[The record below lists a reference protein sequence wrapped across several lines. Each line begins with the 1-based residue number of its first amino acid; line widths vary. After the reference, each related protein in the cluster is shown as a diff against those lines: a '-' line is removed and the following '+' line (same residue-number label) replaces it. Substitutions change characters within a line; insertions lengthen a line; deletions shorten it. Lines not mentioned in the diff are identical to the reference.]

1 MGSLFSDM
9 EVDISSDREVDFM
22 KIIESSIIGKKS
34 PEACEDGMVVTDD
47 FIAVIDGSTSKTPK
61 HLNPDMK
68 NGKYAM
74 MLISVYIREEL
85 KADASV
91 DDFCQGVTAYIYN
104 KVYEKLGVE
113 ERLKEHPEERLT
125 ASAIL
130 YSRTRNEVWMVGDCQ
145 AIIDGKLYENGKPYE
160 QEIARK
166 RVELIEQGLSPAE
179 ARKQI
184 EPLLIKAMLSGQNQ
198 TYTVIDG
205 FPIYREGVKVVSVSD
220 SCSVQDTVPAS
231 DTVPCSD
238 SVSASGTISVSS
250 SEIVLA
256 SDGYPFLEPT
266 LAASEAAL
274 AEQIANDPQNIH
286 SFIATKGIVEGN
298 KSFDDRTYI
307 RFVYCQ

>member
-1 MGSLFSDM
+1 
-9 EVDISSDREVDFM
+9 M

-68 NGKYAM
+68 NGRYAM
-74 MLISVYIREEL
+74 MLISEYIREEL

-145 AIIDGKLYENGKPYE
+145 ATIDGKLYENGKPYE
-160 QEIARK
+160 EKIARK

-184 EPLLIKAMLSGQNQ
+184 EPLLIEAMLSGQNK

-205 FPIYREGVKVVSVSD
+205 FPIYQEGVKVVALKMK
-220 SCSVQDTVPAS
+220 PAS
-231 DTVPCSD
+231 SCIETYFQEHSKP
-238 SVSASGTISVSS
+238 VSS
-250 SEIVLA
+250 LNEVVLA
-256 SDGYPFLEPT
+256 SDGYPFLKPT

-274 AEQIANDPQNIH
+274 AEQIANDPQNIR

>member
-1 MGSLFSDM
+1 
-9 EVDISSDREVDFM
+9 M

-68 NGKYAM
+68 NGRYAM
-74 MLISVYIREEL
+74 MLISEYIRAEL

-166 RVELIEQGLSPAE
+166 RVKLIEQGLSPAE

-184 EPLLIKAMLSGQNQ
+184 EPLLIEAMLSGQNQ
-198 TYTVIDG
+198 NYTVIDG
-205 FPIYREGVKVVSVSD
+205 FPIYQEGVKIVALK
-220 SCSVQDTVPAS
+220 TKP
-231 DTVPCSD
+231 
-238 SVSASGTISVSS
+238 VSS
-250 SEIVLA
+250 DIETYFQEQTKPVSSLNEVVLA
-256 SDGYPFLEPT
+256 SDGYPFLKPT
-266 LAASEAAL
+266 LAESEAAL
-274 AEQIANDPQNIH
+274 AEQIANDPQCIH
-286 SFIATKGIVEGN
+286 DFIATKGLVAGN

-307 RFVYCQ
+307 RFII

>member
-1 MGSLFSDM
+1 
-9 EVDISSDREVDFM
+9 M
-22 KIIESSIIGKKS
+22 KIIESCIIGKKS

-68 NGKYAM
+68 NGRYAM
-74 MLISVYIREEL
+74 MLISEYIREEL
-85 KADASV
+85 KTDASV
-91 DDFCQGVTAYIYN
+91 DEFCQGVTAYIYN

-130 YSRTRNEVWMVGDCQ
+130 YSWTRNEVWMVGDCQ

-160 QEIARK
+160 EKIARK

-184 EPLLIKAMLSGQNQ
+184 EPLLIEAMLSGQNQ

-220 SCSVQDTVPAS
+220 SCSVQDSVPAS
-231 DTVPCSD
+231 DSVPCSD
-238 SVSASGTISVSS
+238 SASASDTIPSS
-250 SEIVLA
+250 SFEIVLA
-256 SDGYPFLEPT
+256 SDGYPFLKPT

>member
-1 MGSLFSDM
+1 MGSLFSD
-9 EVDISSDREVDFM
+9 ISVDFM

-34 PEACEDGMVVTDD
+34 QEACEDGMVVTDD

-68 NGKYAM
+68 NGRYAM
-74 MLISVYIREEL
+74 MLISEYIREEL

-91 DDFCQGVTAYIYN
+91 DDFCQGVTAYIYT

-166 RVELIEQGLSPAE
+166 RVELIEHGLSPAE

-184 EPLLIKAMLSGQNQ
+184 EPLLIEAMLSGQNQ

-205 FPIYREGVKVVSVSD
+205 FPIYREGVKVVSLSDSSSVQDSVSSSD
-220 SCSVQDTVPAS
+220 SCSVQDPVSCSGSASAS
-231 DTVPCSD
+231 DTIPS
-238 SVSASGTISVSS
+238 SS

-256 SDGYPFLEPT
+256 SDGYPFLKPT
-266 LAASEAAL
+266 LAASETAL

>member
-1 MGSLFSDM
+1 
-9 EVDISSDREVDFM
+9 M

-34 PEACEDGMVVTDD
+34 QEACEDGMVITDD

-68 NGKYAM
+68 NGRYAM
-74 MLISVYIREEL
+74 MLISEYIREEL

-145 AIIDGKLYENGKPYE
+145 AIIAGKLYENGKPYE
-160 QEIARK
+160 EKIARK
-166 RVELIEQGLSPAE
+166 RVELIAQGLSPAE

-220 SCSVQDTVPAS
+220 SSSVQDSVPASDSCSVQDPVSCSGSASAS
-231 DTVPCSD
+231 DTIPS
-238 SVSASGTISVSS
+238 SS

-256 SDGYPFLEPT
+256 SDGYPFLKPT

-274 AEQIANDPQNIH
+274 AEQIANDPQNIR

>member
-1 MGSLFSDM
+1 
-9 EVDISSDREVDFM
+9 M
-22 KIIESSIIGKKS
+22 KIIESCIIGKKS
-34 PEACEDGMVVTDD
+34 QEACEDGMVVTDD

-68 NGKYAM
+68 NGRYAM
-74 MLISVYIREEL
+74 MLISEYIREEL
-85 KADASV
+85 KVDASV

-184 EPLLIKAMLSGQNQ
+184 EPLLIEAMLSGQNQ

-220 SCSVQDTVPAS
+220 SSSVQDSVPAS
-231 DTVPCSD
+231 DSVPCSD
-238 SVSASGTISVSS
+238 SASASDTIPSSS

-256 SDGYPFLEPT
+256 SDGYPFLKPT

-274 AEQIANDPQNIH
+274 AEQIANDPQNIR
-286 SFIATKGIVEGN
+286 SFIATKGIIEGN

>member
-1 MGSLFSDM
+1 
-9 EVDISSDREVDFM
+9 M

-61 HLNPDMK
+61 HLNPEMK
-68 NGKYAM
+68 NGRYAM
-74 MLISVYIREEL
+74 MLISEYIREEL

-184 EPLLIKAMLSGQNQ
+184 EPLLIEAMLSGQNQ

-205 FPIYREGVKVVSVSD
+205 FPIYREGVKIVVLKVN
-220 SCSVQDTVPAS
+220 PAS
-231 DTVPCSD
+231 
-238 SVSASGTISVSS
+238 SGIETYFQEHPEPVSS
-250 SEIVLA
+250 PNEVVLA
-256 SDGYPFLEPT
+256 SDGYPFLKPT

-307 RFVYCQ
+307 RFSVEK

>member
-1 MGSLFSDM
+1 
-9 EVDISSDREVDFM
+9 M

-34 PEACEDGMVVTDD
+34 PEACEDGMVITDD

-68 NGKYAM
+68 NGRYAM
-74 MLISVYIREEL
+74 MLISEYIREEL

-125 ASAIL
+125 ASVIL
-130 YSRTRNEVWMVGDCQ
+130 YSWTRNEVWMVGDCQ

-184 EPLLIKAMLSGQNQ
+184 EPLLIEAMLSGQNQ

-205 FPIYREGVKVVSVSD
+205 FPIYREGVKVVALK
-220 SCSVQDTVPAS
+220 TKP
-231 DTVPCSD
+231 
-238 SVSASGTISVSS
+238 VSS
-250 SEIVLA
+250 SIETYFQEQTKPVSSPNEVVLA

-307 RFVYCQ
+307 RFSVEK

>member
-1 MGSLFSDM
+1 
-9 EVDISSDREVDFM
+9 M

-68 NGKYAM
+68 NGRYAM
-74 MLISVYIREEL
+74 MLISEYIREEL

-160 QEIARK
+160 EKIARK

-220 SCSVQDTVPAS
+220 SCSVQDSVPAS
-231 DTVPCSD
+231 DSVPCSD
-238 SVSASGTISVSS
+238 SASASGTIPSSS

-256 SDGYPFLEPT
+256 SDGYPFLKPT

-286 SFIATKGIVEGN
+286 SFIATKGIVEGS

>member
-1 MGSLFSDM
+1 
-9 EVDISSDREVDFM
+9 M
-22 KIIESSIIGKKS
+22 KIIESCIIGKKS
-34 PEACEDGMVVTDD
+34 QEACEDGMVVTDD

-68 NGKYAM
+68 NGRYAM
-74 MLISVYIREEL
+74 MLISEYIREEL

-91 DDFCQGVTAYIYN
+91 DEFCQGVTAYIYN

-130 YSRTRNEVWMVGDCQ
+130 YSRTKNEVWMVGDCQ
-145 AIIDGKLYENGKPYE
+145 AIIAGKLYENGKPYE
-160 QEIARK
+160 EKIARK

-220 SCSVQDTVPAS
+220 SCSVQDSVPAS
-231 DTVPCSD
+231 DSVPCSD
-238 SVSASGTISVSS
+238 SVSASGTIPSSS

-256 SDGYPFLEPT
+256 SDGYPFLKPT

>member
-1 MGSLFSDM
+1 
-9 EVDISSDREVDFM
+9 
-22 KIIESSIIGKKS
+22 
-34 PEACEDGMVVTDD
+34 MVVTDD

-68 NGKYAM
+68 NGRYAM
-74 MLISVYIREEL
+74 MLISEYIREEL

-160 QEIARK
+160 EKIARK

-220 SCSVQDTVPAS
+220 SSSVQDSVPAS
-231 DTVPCSD
+231 DSVPCSD
-238 SVSASGTISVSS
+238 SASASDTIPSSS

-256 SDGYPFLEPT
+256 SDGYPFLKPT

>member
-1 MGSLFSDM
+1 MGSLFSDIQ
-9 EVDISSDREVDFM
+9 VDIM
-22 KIIESSIIGKKS
+22 KVIESSIIGKKS
-34 PEACEDGMVVTDD
+34 PEACEDGMVITDD

-68 NGKYAM
+68 NGRYAM
-74 MLISVYIREEL
+74 MLISEYIREEL
-85 KADASV
+85 KVDASV
-91 DDFCQGVTAYIYN
+91 DDFCQGVSAYIYN

-113 ERLKEHPEERLT
+113 KRLKEHPEERLT

-184 EPLLIKAMLSGQNQ
+184 EPLLIEAMLSGQNQ

-205 FPIYREGVKVVSVSD
+205 FPIYQEGVKVVALK
-220 SCSVQDTVPAS
+220 TKP
-231 DTVPCSD
+231 
-238 SVSASGTISVSS
+238 VSS
-250 SEIVLA
+250 SIETYFQEQTKPVSSPNEIVLA

-307 RFVYCQ
+307 RFSVEK

>member
-1 MGSLFSDM
+1 
-9 EVDISSDREVDFM
+9 M
-22 KIIESSIIGKKS
+22 KIIESSIIGKKN

-68 NGKYAM
+68 NGRYAM
-74 MLISVYIREEL
+74 MLISEYIREEL

-113 ERLKEHPEERLT
+113 ERLNEHPEERLT

-166 RVELIEQGLSPAE
+166 RVKLIEQGLSPAE

-184 EPLLIKAMLSGQNQ
+184 EPLLIEAMLSGQNQ

-205 FPIYREGVKVVSVSD
+205 FPIYREGVKVVALK
-220 SCSVQDTVPAS
+220 TEP
-231 DTVPCSD
+231 
-238 SVSASGTISVSS
+238 VSS
-250 SEIVLA
+250 SIETYFQEQTKPVSSLNEVVLA
-256 SDGYPFLEPT
+256 SDGYPFLKPT

-307 RFVYCQ
+307 RFSPEK

>member
-1 MGSLFSDM
+1 MD
-9 EVDISSDREVDFM
+9 
-22 KIIESSIIGKKS
+22 IIESSIIGKKS

-68 NGKYAM
+68 NGRYAM
-74 MLISVYIREEL
+74 MLISEYIREEL

-91 DDFCQGVTAYIYN
+91 DDFCQGVTAYIYH

-113 ERLKEHPEERLT
+113 ERLMEHPEERLT

-184 EPLLIKAMLSGQNQ
+184 EPLLIEAMLSGQNQ
-198 TYTVIDG
+198 TYPVIDG
-205 FPIYREGVKVVSVSD
+205 FPVYREGVKVVSLSDSSSVQDSVSSSD
-220 SCSVQDTVPAS
+220 SCSVQDPVSCPGSASAS
-231 DTVPCSD
+231 DTIPS
-238 SVSASGTISVSS
+238 SS

-256 SDGYPFLEPT
+256 SDGYPFLKPT
-266 LAASEAAL
+266 LAASETAL

>member
-1 MGSLFSDM
+1 
-9 EVDISSDREVDFM
+9 M

-34 PEACEDGMVVTDD
+34 PEACEDGMVITDD

-68 NGKYAM
+68 NGRYAM
-74 MLISVYIREEL
+74 MLISEYIREEL

-145 AIIDGKLYENGKPYE
+145 AIIAGKLYENGKPYE

-184 EPLLIKAMLSGQNQ
+184 EPLLIEAMLSGQNQ

-205 FPIYREGVKVVSVSD
+205 FPIYREGVKVVALN
-220 SCSVQDTVPAS
+220 TKP
-231 DTVPCSD
+231 
-238 SVSASGTISVSS
+238 VSS
-250 SEIVLA
+250 SIETYFQEQTKPVSSPNEVVLA
-256 SDGYPFLEPT
+256 SDGYPFLKPT

-307 RFVYCQ
+307 RFSVEK

>member
-1 MGSLFSDM
+1 MD
-9 EVDISSDREVDFM
+9 
-22 KIIESSIIGKKS
+22 IIESGIIGKKS
-34 PEACEDGMVVTDD
+34 PEACEDGMVITDD

-68 NGKYAM
+68 NGRYAM
-74 MLISVYIREEL
+74 MLISEYIREEL

-145 AIIDGKLYENGKPYE
+145 ATIDGKLYENGKPYE
-160 QEIARK
+160 EKIARK

-184 EPLLIKAMLSGQNQ
+184 EPLLIEAMLSGQNK

-205 FPIYREGVKVVSVSD
+205 FPIYQEGVKVVALKMK
-220 SCSVQDTVPAS
+220 PAS
-231 DTVPCSD
+231 SCIETYFQEHSKP
-238 SVSASGTISVSS
+238 VSS
-250 SEIVLA
+250 LNEVVLA
-256 SDGYPFLEPT
+256 SDGYPFLKPT

-274 AEQIANDPQNIH
+274 AEQIANDPQNIR

-307 RFVYCQ
+307 RFVYWQ

>member
-1 MGSLFSDM
+1 
-9 EVDISSDREVDFM
+9 M

-68 NGKYAM
+68 NGRYAM
-74 MLISVYIREEL
+74 MLISEYIREEL

-145 AIIDGKLYENGKPYE
+145 AIIAGKLYENGKPYE
-160 QEIARK
+160 EKIARK

-220 SCSVQDTVPAS
+220 SSSVQNSVPAS
-231 DTVPCSD
+231 DSVPCSD
-238 SVSASGTISVSS
+238 SISASDTIPSSS

-256 SDGYPFLEPT
+256 SDGYPFLKPT

>member
-1 MGSLFSDM
+1 
-9 EVDISSDREVDFM
+9 M

-34 PEACEDGMVVTDD
+34 QEACEDGMVITDD

-68 NGKYAM
+68 NGRYAM
-74 MLISVYIREEL
+74 MLISEYIREGL

-91 DDFCQGVTAYIYN
+91 DDFCQGVTAFIYN

-160 QEIARK
+160 EKIARK
-166 RVELIEQGLSPAE
+166 RVELIEQGFSPAE

-220 SCSVQDTVPAS
+220 SSSVQDSVSPSDSCSVQDPVSCSGSASAS
-231 DTVPCSD
+231 DTIPS
-238 SVSASGTISVSS
+238 SS

-274 AEQIANDPQNIH
+274 AEQIANDPQNIR

>member
-1 MGSLFSDM
+1 
-9 EVDISSDREVDFM
+9 M

-34 PEACEDGMVVTDD
+34 QEACEDGMVVTDD

-68 NGKYAM
+68 NGRYAM
-74 MLISVYIREEL
+74 MLISEYIREEL

-145 AIIDGKLYENGKPYE
+145 AIIDGKLYENGKPFE
-160 QEIARK
+160 EEIARK

-205 FPIYREGVKVVSVSD
+205 FPIYREGVKVVALK
-220 SCSVQDTVPAS
+220 TKP
-231 DTVPCSD
+231 
-238 SVSASGTISVSS
+238 VSS
-250 SEIVLA
+250 SIETYFQEQTKPVSSLNEVVLA
-256 SDGYPFLEPT
+256 SDGYPFLKPT
-266 LAASEAAL
+266 LSASEAAL
-274 AEQIANDPQNIH
+274 AEQIANDPQNIR

-307 RFVYCQ
+307 RFVYWQ

>member
-1 MGSLFSDM
+1 
-9 EVDISSDREVDFM
+9 M

-68 NGKYAM
+68 NGRYAM
-74 MLISVYIREEL
+74 MLISEYIWEEL

-205 FPIYREGVKVVSVSD
+205 FPIYREGVKVVSVSV
-220 SCSVQDTVPAS
+220 SSSVQDSVPAS
-231 DTVPCSD
+231 DSVPCSD
-238 SVSASGTISVSS
+238 SASASDTIPSSS

-256 SDGYPFLEPT
+256 SDGYPFLKPT

-274 AEQIANDPQNIH
+274 AEQIANDPQNIR
-286 SFIATKGIVEGN
+286 SFIATNGIVEGS

>member
-1 MGSLFSDM
+1 MYLCIVLYDSKK
-9 EVDISSDREVDFM
+9 M

-68 NGKYAM
+68 NGRYAM
-74 MLISVYIREEL
+74 ILISEYIREEL

-91 DDFCQGVTAYIYN
+91 DDFCQGVTAFIYN

-145 AIIDGKLYENGKPYE
+145 AIIDVKLYENGKPYE

-220 SCSVQDTVPAS
+220 SCSVQDSVPAS
-231 DTVPCSD
+231 DSVPCSD

-256 SDGYPFLEPT
+256 SDGYPFLKPT

-274 AEQIANDPQNIH
+274 AEQIANDPQNIR